1 MNVLLGVAEKLL
13 PASGGAEIV
22 CLALEIGP
30 MPGGIWIDIHA
41 ANRIFLSR
49 LRSGSRRDR
58 LMAMRLRI
66 SAARM
71 RVRRVTFFLGHD
83 AVPC

>member
-13 PASGGAEIV
+13 PATGGAEIV
-22 CLALEIGP
+22 CLALELGP
-30 MPGGIWIDIHA
+30 MPGGIWIDVHA
-41 ANRIFLSR
+41 ANGIFLCR
-49 LRSGSRRDR
+49 LRNGSRRDR
-58 LMAMRLRI
+58 LMAMHVRI

-71 RVRRVTFFLGHD
+71 RVRRITFILGHD